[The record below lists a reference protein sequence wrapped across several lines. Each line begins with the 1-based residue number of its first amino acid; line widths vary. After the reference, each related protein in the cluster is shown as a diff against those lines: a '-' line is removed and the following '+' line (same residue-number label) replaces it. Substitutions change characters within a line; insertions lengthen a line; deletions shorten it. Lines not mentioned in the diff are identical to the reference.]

1 MSTPRPS
8 SYDGLP
14 QAVGAY
20 ALWTLFPLYF
30 ALLHAASA
38 FEIVAWRILCTLPL
52 CLAVI
57 ALLRQGEELRAVL
70 RNPRLLGSLTL
81 SAVLIGSNWLIYVV
95 AVAHGHLLATSLG
108 YYINPLVSV
117 LAGALFLGERLSPLR
132 IVALALAALGVALL
146 ARDAL
151 PTLWISLSLA
161 LTFGS
166 YGLVR
171 KLVPVTAITGL
182 TVETLVLVL
191 PALGLLAWRA
201 GLPQGLA
208 MGSSLHLSLLLGSAG
223 LVTAVPLLMFS
234 SAARRMDLAIL
245 GFLQFFLPTGLFLMS
260 LWLFGETLKPVQLA
274 CFLFIWSAIAVFC
287 WDLWRQRRRA
297 LAFT

>member
-1 MSTPRPS
+1 M
-8 SYDGLP
+8 DGLP

-30 ALLHAASA
+30 ALLRAASA

-52 CLAVI
+52 CLAAVV
-57 ALLRQGEELRAVL
+57 LLRQGEELRTVL
-70 RNPRLLGSLTL
+70 RNPRLLGSLAL

-208 MGSSLHLSLLLGSAG
+208 MGSSPHLSLLLGSAG
-223 LVTAVPLLMFS
+223 LVTAVPLLLFS

-260 LWLFGETLKPVQLA
+260 LWLFGETLRPVQLA